1 MQVDLSSI
9 ETEILQAIGIVLA
22 ALISW
27 AVQQIVAHLK
37 LANATKIAAM
47 LDDAAGKGI
56 QFGVMKSQDEIKS
69 LGWDHVTVQ
78 SAVAA
83 KAGQYLVD
91 KFPTVLKQAGIDPTT
106 AAGATKIS
114 DLITRSLPSGM
125 AEAAASPTTPPSGPT
140 STVLQ
145 NQPLTR

>member
-1 MQVDLSSI
+1 MQVDISSI
-9 ETEILQAIGIVLA
+9 ETDILQAIGIVLA

-27 AVQQIVAHLK
+27 AAQQIVAHLK
-37 LANATKIAAM
+37 LANAAKITAM
-47 LDDAAGKGI
+47 LDDAADKGI
-56 QFGVMKSQDEIKS
+56 QFGVMKSQAEIKS

-78 SAVAA
+78 SAVEA

-91 KFPTVLKQAGIDPTT
+91 KFPAVLRQSGIDPTT
-106 AAGATKIS
+106 AVGAAKIS
-114 DLITRSLPSGM
+114 DLVIRSLPSGM

-145 NQPLTR
+145 NQPPTR